1 MTEPTKRPNRTYL
14 DTETT
19 GLDPYTHEIIEI
31 AFVVEEVP
39 EDPNAV
45 GKIIETWETKLR
57 PHHIGAAHPKAL
69 EVNGYTPEAW
79 EGAPFFADV
88 ADKIAKF
95 LSNAT
100 CLVGH
105 NPQFDTR
112 FLGAAF
118 RREGM
123 DPYIPYHQI
132 DTVTSAYQAWLWTG
146 VGPKLNLDHLRDHLG
161 IPRATSH
168 SALKDAL
175 DARRVLYAARS
186 KLTGVLYDLG

>member
-1 MTEPTKRPNRTYL
+1 MAETSPRPNRTYL

-19 GLDPYTHEIIEI
+19 GLDPYSHEIIEI

-57 PHHIGAAHPKAL
+57 PHHIGAAHPRAL
-69 EVNGYTPEAW
+69 EVNGYTAEAW

-88 ADKIAKF
+88 ANKIAEF
-95 LSNAT
+95 LSRAT

-105 NPQFDTR
+105 NPKFDTS
-112 FLGAAF
+112 FLESAF

-123 DPYIPYHQI
+123 NPYIPYHQI
-132 DTVTSAYQAWLWTG
+132 DTVTSAYEAFLWTG
-146 VGPKLNLDHLRDHLG
+146 VGPKLSLDNLRDHLG

-175 DARRVLYAARS
+175 DARRLLYAARS
-186 KLTGVLYDLG
+186 KLTGVIYDLG